1 MSHVVAIGTCVT
13 ANQNGVRVRITE
25 GVVWSA
31 DDPFVLFRPDL
42 FRPLDD
48 RDHRSTT
55 VVEQATKAPGEVRRG
70 RPRKQVDG

>member
-1 MSHVVAIGTCVT
+1 
-13 ANQNGVRVRITE
+13 
-25 GVVWSA
+25 VWSA